1 MEYLRCTPEIK
12 TMPKD
17 SRFSID
23 ARRYMK
29 ENQIRNLSE
38 DGFLKVLRGT
48 STIEEVLRVTG

>member
-1 MEYLRCTPEIK
+1 MEYLRCTADIK

-17 SRFSID
+17 SRFSLD

-29 ENQIRNLSE
+29 ENRIRDLSE

-48 STIEEVLRVTG
+48 STIEEVLRVAG